1 MASVRAYMK
10 TSYINN
16 KGEGSIYVT
25 FYINR
30 VKLDLPTKV
39 STTLSSWNVERQ
51 TVTVQDKQ
59 HKDKNL
65 LINKIKARVNDIMVK
80 YRLRNVTLTKDAF
93 IKEYNRPSDYETFF
107 DYIKDYHKKHSREIE
122 ATTLRTHKVVINKLK
137 KYNPYL
143 HFDDITADFVQNYYW
158 FLRKELDNGETT
170 AYKNMSIIKKYVRR
184 AMKSGYILQ
193 NPFEDF
199 KIKRQNGSF
208 TYLTEDELQRL
219 VDCYTLHELEENYH
233 NVLRFFLFM
242 CFTSLHIGDAKTL
255 QLEQIGKDSFT
266 YFRIKNR
273 NSKPEPIIVPLSD
286 PAKQIIKEI
295 VSNREKGPIF
305 ENLIADQKI
314 NEYLKKI
321 AEICGIKK
329 PISCKS
335 GRHTF
340 ATIYLR
346 KTKDLASLK
355 EILGHSELRE
365 TLIYAHVLD
374 ESKQEGIQIF
384 KMFKLC

>member
-10 TSYINN
+10 TSYINS
-16 KGEGSIYVT
+16 KGEGNIYVT
-25 FYINR
+25 FYVNR
-30 VKLDLPTKV
+30 EKIDLPTKV
-39 STTLSSWNVERQ
+39 STPQSSWDSERQ
-51 TVTVQDKQ
+51 TVTTLDKR

-65 LINKIKARVNDIMVK
+65 LINKIKARVNDILVK
-80 YRLRNVTLTKDAF
+80 YRLRNLTLTKTTF
-93 IKEYNRPSDYETFF
+93 IKEYNRPSDYDTFF
-107 DYIKDYHKKHSREIE
+107 DYVDDYHKKHSREIE
-122 ATTLRTHKVVINKLK
+122 STTLQTHKVVIDKLRK
-137 KYNPYL
+137 RNPQL
-143 HFDDITADFVQNYYW
+143 HFDDITADFIQNYYW
-158 FLRKELDNGETT
+158 FLRKELNNCEAT
-170 AYKNMSIIKKYVRR
+170 AYKNMGIIKKYVRK
-184 AMKSGYILQ
+184 AIKSGYIHQ
-193 NPFEDF
+193 DPFEDF

-208 TYLTEDELQRL
+208 CYLTEDELQIL
-219 VDCYTLHELEENYH
+219 VECYTSHELEENYH

-242 CFTSLHIGDAKTL
+242 CFSSLHIGDAKNL
-255 QLEQIGKDSFT
+255 RLEQIGKDSFT
-266 YFRIKNR
+266 YYRIKNR

-286 PAKQIIKEI
+286 PAKQIIKELAA
-295 VSNREKGPIF
+295 NREKGIIF

-329 PISCKS
+329 PLSCKS

-374 ESKQEGIQIF
+374 ESKQEGIRVF
-384 KMFKLC
+384 KMFNLC

>member
-1 MASVRAYMK
+1 MK
-10 TSYINN
+10 TSYINS
-16 KGEGSIYVT
+16 KGEGNIYVT
-25 FYINR
+25 FYVNR
-30 VKLDLPTKV
+30 EKVDLPTKV
-39 STTLSSWNVERQ
+39 STSQSSWNPEKQ
-51 TVTVQDKQ
+51 TVTTLDKQ

-65 LINKIKARVNDIMVK
+65 LINKIKARVNDIMVR
-80 YRLRNVTLTKDAF
+80 YRLRNLTLTKATF
-93 IKEYNRPSDYETFF
+93 VKEYNRPSDYDTFF

-122 ATTLRTHKVVINKLK
+122 SSTLQSHKVAIEKLR
-137 KYNPYL
+137 KYNPLL
-143 HFDDITADFVQNYYW
+143 HFDDITTDVIQNYYW
-158 FLRKELDNGETT
+158 FLRKDLKNRETT
-170 AYKNMSIIKKYVRR
+170 AYKNMSIIKKYVRK
-184 AMKSGYILQ
+184 AIKAGYIHE
-193 NPFEDF
+193 NPFEGF

-208 TYLTEDELQRL
+208 CYLTEDELQIL
-219 VDCYTLHELEENYH
+219 VESYRSHEFEDNYH

-242 CFTSLHIGDAKTL
+242 CFTSLHITDAKQL
-255 QLEQIGKDSFT
+255 RLEQIGKDSFT
-266 YFRIKNR
+266 YYRIKNR

-286 PAKQIIKEI
+286 PAKQIIEELAG
-295 VSNREKGPIF
+295 NRTKGLIF
-305 ENLIADQKI
+305 QNLITDQKI

-321 AEICGIKK
+321 AETCGIQKAL
-329 PISCKS
+329 SCKS

-374 ESKQEGIQIF
+374 ESKQEGVQVF

>member
-1 MASVRAYMK
+1 M
-10 TSYINN
+10 
-16 KGEGSIYVT
+16 
-25 FYINR
+25 
-30 VKLDLPTKV
+30 
-39 STTLSSWNVERQ
+39 
-51 TVTVQDKQ
+51 
-59 HKDKNL
+59 
-65 LINKIKARVNDIMVK
+65 
-80 YRLRNVTLTKDAF
+80 
-93 IKEYNRPSDYETFF
+93 
-107 DYIKDYHKKHSREIE
+107 
-122 ATTLRTHKVVINKLK
+122 
-137 KYNPYL
+137 
-143 HFDDITADFVQNYYW
+143 
-158 FLRKELDNGETT
+158 
-170 AYKNMSIIKKYVRR
+170 
-184 AMKSGYILQ
+184 
-193 NPFEDF
+193 
-199 KIKRQNGSF
+199 
-208 TYLTEDELQRL
+208 TEDELQRL